1 MIPAGTWE
9 KRYRDIHLEQ
19 TQNSRPS
26 KLRPGPA
33 PAEEDAPIEEAE
45 EIILNEDD
53 TQEAEENFDDMESS
67 EPEEVVDTE
76 E

>member
-1 MIPAGTWE
+1 MAQLQP
-9 KRYRDIHLEQ
+9 
-19 TQNSRPS
+19 
-26 KLRPGPA
+26 
-33 PAEEDAPIEEAE
+33 EEDAPIEEAE